1 MKKIKYGGANLV
13 PMVVPRFCLNVLSR
27 NWKKFFLKAIS
38 ANSTK
43 VSIVTSS
50 LSLLPKFFLIEARSS
65 SYGMLGYRQTS
76 SIVHR
81 IVFFLVKSL
90 IV

>member
-13 PMVVPRFCLNVLSR
+13 PMVVPRFYLNVLSR

-81 IVFFLVKSL
+81 IVFFW
-90 IV
+90 